1 MAVYKL
7 IEDFYEHSYTLIAI
21 HCSLEDYKMAY
32 FLNLYTNTIFS
43 RLSFNIEL
51 STNGSFSIYEWKDKI
66 NETTWN
72 LISNMSGIDLEEST
86 GVLFKKDRSMITNYF
101 IPEHKMV
108 DYFLKID
115 NGSIFDESKRVIN
128 KINEIPQVITAYA
141 VNPDQLKSKNNLIF
155 LSNAE

>member
-1 MAVYKL
+1 MAIYKL

-32 FLNLYTNTIFS
+32 FLNSFINTKFS
-43 RLSFNIEL
+43 RLSFDLKL
-51 STNGSFSIYEWKDKI
+51 STNASFSIYEWEDKI

-72 LISNMSGIDLEEST
+72 LLSNNSGIDLEETT
-86 GVLFKKDRSMITNYF
+86 GVLFTKDQSMISNYL
-101 IPEHKMV
+101 IPEHKKV

-115 NGSIFDESKRVIN
+115 NGNIFEKTKIIIK

-141 VNPDQLKSKNNLIF
+141 VEPDQLKSKNNLIF
-155 LSNAE
+155 LSNA

>member
-32 FLNLYTNTIFS
+32 FLNSFINTKFA
-43 RLSFNIEL
+43 RLSFNLKL
-51 STNGSFSIYEWKDKI
+51 SNSISFSIYEWMDKV

-72 LISNMSGIDLEEST
+72 LISNISGIDTEEAT
-86 GVLFKKDRSMITNYF
+86 GILFKKDKSMITNYF
-101 IPEHKMV
+101 IPEHKKV
-108 DYFLKID
+108 DFFLKID
-115 NGSIFDESKRVIN
+115 NENIFDASNMIVK
-128 KINEIPQVITAYA
+128 KINEIPQVITAYV

-155 LSNAE
+155 

>member
-32 FLNLYTNTIFS
+32 FLNSFINTKFA
-43 RLSFNIEL
+43 RLSFNLKL
-51 STNGSFSIYEWKDKI
+51 SDKASFSIYEWMDKI

-72 LISNMSGIDLEEST
+72 LISNISGIDLEEST
-86 GVLFKKDRSMITNYF
+86 GILFKKDKSMIINYF
-101 IPEHKMV
+101 IPEYRKV

-115 NGSIFDESKRVIN
+115 NENIFETSNMIIK

-155 LSNAE
+155 LSNA